1 MTVIICDEIRADE
14 GDLVSEELRN
24 TIALMQ
30 LVFST
35 ILEPFHLLSLRL
47 VKYDGYSFSQVSKQL
62 LIIMIST
69 CH

>member
-1 MTVIICDEIRADE
+1 MHIYEQIQHKK
-14 GDLVSEELRN
+14 LN

-47 VKYDGYSFSQVSKQL
+47 VN
-62 LIIMIST
+62 I
-69 CH
+69 